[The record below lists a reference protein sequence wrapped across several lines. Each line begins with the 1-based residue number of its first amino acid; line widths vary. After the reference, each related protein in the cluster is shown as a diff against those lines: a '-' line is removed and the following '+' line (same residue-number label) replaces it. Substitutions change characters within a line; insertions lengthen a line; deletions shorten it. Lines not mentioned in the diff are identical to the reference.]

1 MKSTPAL
8 LLVLVIIL
16 TGLFIGTASAA
27 DYYVII
33 ANAGSGGSI
42 VPADEVLVAAGGT
55 QIFTIIP
62 DTSYEIADVVVN
74 GVSIGA
80 RSVYT
85 FYNVNSNHVI
95 SARFSPLTGALSISS
110 DPAGAS
116 VYIDSQYVGRTK
128 ARDALII
135 DNIPVGTRTV
145 ELILKGYTPWST
157 QIMVN
162 KGEVSAIPMVALTPI
177 TPPPTT
183 IPTTT
188 VPTTTIPTTTVP
200 TTTIPT
206 TTIPTT
212 TIPTTTVPT
221 TTIPTTTVPTTTIPT
236 TTVPTT
242 TIPTTTVP
250 TTTIPTTTVPTTT
263 IPTTTVPTTT
273 VPTTTIPTTTVPT
286 TTTTIQTTTSA
297 SPTKTTT
304 TVPTTIP
311 TTVPGTSSTS
321 VATTTP
327 SASPSPMTT
336 LTTNTPGT
344 SGEVTTVPSLNE
356 TNILMPNSDQ
366 TTDPVTIE
374 INGTGRGNNTALSYF
389 PTIPGK
395 LNPFIVILLSGG
407 LCLVPLITDTV
418 IQPRPPVQFRT
429 QRKMTTGLFYLGIVA
444 GIIGAG
450 FYTYHSGLL
459 SNTIPPFISILLP
472 VSAYLVISGLVL
484 TVGTL
489 LSRSLKYTI
498 SGHLLLSLMGVFIA
512 ALALIATKV
521 EYRLPLLIIFSCALA
536 GAVVSRRE
544 SRDLRAMPVAE
555 NPVLPTETIIAPRSP
570 TIPTSFPKELLEK
583 YSDPQLIGM
592 GGVARVFKAIN
603 NQTGDEVALK
613 IPVQFNET
621 SGKSFM
627 KEIKAWEDLSH
638 ENIVKIHEVNIL
650 PVPYVEMEYLGSS
663 LADLQKPLAPGDAAR
678 IIRDIANGLSYAHSQ
693 GIIHRDIKPQNILMT
708 EAGIPRI
715 TDWGMSKVMGTG
727 MLPTITGFSL
737 SYAAPEQITP
747 GKFGDTDQRTD
758 IYQLGVVFYE
768 LLTAELPFEGD
779 DISRVSVRILNDTPP
794 PPSDLNPAARLFDG
808 IVAKCLEKDPADR
821 YQSIKG
827 LMDDIEQIL
836 VTQIDIERYEIF
848 E

>member
-1 MKSTPAL
+1 MKTTPAL

-27 DYYVII
+27 DYYVIM
-33 ANAGSGGSI
+33 ADAGPGGSI
-42 VPADEVLVAAGGT
+42 VPADEVLVPAGGT

-62 DTSYEIADVVVN
+62 NANYEISDVVVN
-74 GVSIGA
+74 GVSLGP

-85 FYNVNSNHVI
+85 FYNVNSDHVI
-95 SARFSPLTGALSISS
+95 SARFSPLTGSLSISS

-145 ELILKGYTPWST
+145 ELILKGYIPWST
-157 QIMVN
+157 QVVVS
-162 KGEVSAIPMVALTPI
+162 KDEVSAIPMVALTPI

-188 VPTTTIPTTTVP
+188 V
-200 TTTIPT
+200 
-206 TTIPTT
+206 PTT

-273 VPTTTIPTTTVPT
+273 IPTTTVPTTTIPTTTVPT
-286 TTTTIQTTTSA
+286 TTIPTTTVPTTSTTTQTTTTA

-311 TTVPGTSSTS
+311 TTVPGTSGTS

-327 SASPSPMTT
+327 SASPSPV
-336 LTTNTPGT
+336 TNTPGT
-344 SGEVTTVPSLNE
+344 GEVTNVPSLNE
-356 TNILMPNSDQ
+356 TNIPMPASNQ
-366 TTDPVTIE
+366 TTAPVTIE
-374 INGTGRGNNTALSYF
+374 INGTGRGNNTALSFF
-389 PTIPGK
+389 PPIPGK

-418 IQPRPPVQFRT
+418 IQPMPSVQFRA

-444 GIIGAG
+444 GIIGAA

-459 SNTIPPFISILLP
+459 SDTIPPFIAILLP
-472 VSAYLVISGLVL
+472 VSAYLVISALVL

-489 LSRSLKYTI
+489 LSKSLKYTV
-498 SGHLLLSLMGVFIA
+498 SGHLLISLIGVFIA
-512 ALALIATKV
+512 ALALIATNV
-521 EYRLPLLIIFSCALA
+521 EYRLPLLILFSCALA

-603 NQTGDEVALK
+603 NQNGGEVALK

-663 LADLQKPLAPGDAAR
+663 LADLQKPLPPGDAAR
-678 IIRDIANGLSYAHSQ
+678 IIRDIARGLSYAHSQ

-708 EAGIPRI
+708 EDGIPRI

-794 PPSDLNPAARLFDG
+794 PPSVLNPDARPFDG
-808 IVAKCLEKDPADR
+808 IVAKCLEKDPANR

-827 LMDDIEQIL
+827 LMDDIEQVL

>member
-1 MKSTPAL
+1 MKTTPAL

-27 DYYVII
+27 DYYVIM
-33 ANAGSGGSI
+33 ADAGPGGSI
-42 VPADEVLVAAGGT
+42 VPADEVLVPAGGT

-62 DTSYEIADVVVN
+62 DTNYEIADVVVN
-74 GVSIGA
+74 GVSLGP

-85 FYNVNSNHVI
+85 FYNVNSDHVI
-95 SARFSPLTGALSISS
+95 SARFSPLTGSLSISS

-145 ELILKGYTPWST
+145 ELILKGYIPWST
-157 QIMVN
+157 QVVVS

-183 IPTTT
+183 
-188 VPTTTIPTTTVP
+188 V
-200 TTTIPT
+200 
-206 TTIPTT
+206 
-212 TIPTTTVPT
+212 
-221 TTIPTTTVPTTTIPT
+221 
-236 TTVPTT
+236 
-242 TIPTTTVP
+242 
-250 TTTIPTTTVPTTT
+250 
-263 IPTTTVPTTT
+263 PTTTVPTTT

-286 TTTTIQTTTSA
+286 TSTTTQTTTTA

-311 TTVPGTSSTS
+311 TTVPGTSVTS

-327 SASPSPMTT
+327 SGSPSPVTT

-344 SGEVTTVPSLNE
+344 SGEVTNVPSLNE
-356 TNILMPNSDQ
+356 TNIPMPASNQ
-366 TTDPVTIE
+366 TTAPVTIE
-374 INGTGRGNNTALSYF
+374 INETGRGNNTALSFF
-389 PTIPGK
+389 PPIPGK

-418 IQPRPPVQFRT
+418 IQPMPPVPFRA

-444 GIIGAG
+444 GIIGAA
-450 FYTYHSGLL
+450 FYTYHFGLL
-459 SNTIPPFISILLP
+459 SNTIPPFIAILLP
-472 VSAYLVISGLVL
+472 VSAYLVISALVL

-489 LSRSLKYTI
+489 LSRSLKYTV
-498 SGHLLLSLMGVFIA
+498 SGHLLISLIGIFIA
-512 ALALIATKV
+512 ALALIATNV

-536 GAVVSRRE
+536 GALVSRRE
-544 SRDLRAMPVAE
+544 SRNLRAMPVAE

-603 NQTGDEVALK
+603 NQNGAEVALK

-663 LADLQKPLAPGDAAR
+663 LADLQKPLPPGDAAR
-678 IIRDIANGLSYAHSQ
+678 IIRDIARGLSYAHSQ

-708 EAGIPRI
+708 ETGIPRI

-794 PPSDLNPAARLFDG
+794 PPSVLNPDARPFDG
-808 IVAKCLEKDPADR
+808 IVSKCLEKDPANR

-827 LMDDIEQIL
+827 LMDDIEQVL

>member
-1 MKSTPAL
+1 MKTTPAL

-27 DYYVII
+27 DYYVIM
-33 ANAGSGGSI
+33 ADAGPGGSI
-42 VPADEVLVAAGGT
+42 VPADEVLVPAGGT

-62 DTSYEIADVVVN
+62 NANYEISDVVVN
-74 GVSIGA
+74 GVSLGP

-85 FYNVNSNHVI
+85 FYNVNSDHVI
-95 SARFSPLTGALSISS
+95 SARFSPLTGSLSISS

-145 ELILKGYTPWST
+145 ELILKGYIPWST
-157 QIMVN
+157 QVVVS
-162 KGEVSAIPMVALTPI
+162 KDEVSAIPMVALTPI

-200 TTTIPT
+200 TTST
-206 TTIPTT
+206 TTQ
-212 TIPTTTVPT
+212 
-221 TTIPTTTVPTTTIPT
+221 
-236 TTVPTT
+236 
-242 TIPTTTVP
+242 
-250 TTTIPTTTVPTTT
+250 
-263 IPTTTVPTTT
+263 
-273 VPTTTIPTTTVPT
+273 T
-286 TTTTIQTTTSA
+286 TTTA

-311 TTVPGTSSTS
+311 TTVPGTSGTS

-327 SASPSPMTT
+327 SASPSPV
-336 LTTNTPGT
+336 TNTPGT
-344 SGEVTTVPSLNE
+344 GEVTNVPSLNE
-356 TNILMPNSDQ
+356 TNIPMPASNQ
-366 TTDPVTIE
+366 TTAPVTIE
-374 INGTGRGNNTALSYF
+374 INGTGRGNNTALSFF
-389 PTIPGK
+389 PPIPGK

-418 IQPRPPVQFRT
+418 IQPMPSVQFRA

-444 GIIGAG
+444 GIIGAA

-459 SNTIPPFISILLP
+459 SDTIPPFIAILLP
-472 VSAYLVISGLVL
+472 VSAYLVISALVL

-489 LSRSLKYTI
+489 LSKSLKYTV
-498 SGHLLLSLMGVFIA
+498 SGHLLISLIGVFIA
-512 ALALIATKV
+512 ALALIATNV
-521 EYRLPLLIIFSCALA
+521 EYRLPLLILFSCALA

-603 NQTGDEVALK
+603 NQNGGEVALK

-663 LADLQKPLAPGDAAR
+663 LADLQKPLPPGDAAR
-678 IIRDIANGLSYAHSQ
+678 IIRDIARGLSYAHSQ

-708 EAGIPRI
+708 EDGIPRI

-794 PPSDLNPAARLFDG
+794 PPSVLNPDARPFDG
-808 IVAKCLEKDPADR
+808 IVAKCLEKDPANR

-827 LMDDIEQIL
+827 LMDDIEQVL

>member
-162 KGEVSAIPMVALTPI
+162 KGEVSAIPMVALTLI
-177 TPPPTT
+177 TPPP
-183 IPTTT
+183 
-188 VPTTTIPTTTVP
+188 
-200 TTTIPT
+200 
-206 TTIPTT
+206 T

-250 TTTIPTTTVPTTT
+250 TTM

-286 TTTTIQTTTSA
+286 TTVPTTTMPTTTTIQTTTTA

-327 SASPSPMTT
+327 SASPSPITT

-395 LNPFIVILLSGG
+395 LNPFIVILFSGG
-407 LCLVPLITDTV
+407 LCLVPLITDTL

-489 LSRSLKYTI
+489 LSRSLKYTV

>member
-1 MKSTPAL
+1 MKTTPAL

-27 DYYVII
+27 DYYVIM
-33 ANAGSGGSI
+33 ADAGPGGSI
-42 VPADEVLVAAGGT
+42 VPADEVLVPAGGT

-62 DTSYEIADVVVN
+62 NANYEISDVVVN
-74 GVSIGA
+74 GVSLGP

-85 FYNVNSNHVI
+85 FYNVNSDHVI
-95 SARFSPLTGALSISS
+95 SARFSPLTGSLSISS

-145 ELILKGYTPWST
+145 ELILKGYIPWST
-157 QIMVN
+157 QVVVS
-162 KGEVSAIPMVALTPI
+162 KDEVSAIPMVALTPI
-177 TPPPTT
+177 TPPP
-183 IPTTT
+183 
-188 VPTTTIPTTTVP
+188 
-200 TTTIPT
+200 
-206 TTIPTT
+206 T

-250 TTTIPTTTVPTTT
+250 TTTIPTTT
-263 IPTTTVPTTT
+263 IPTTT
-273 VPTTTIPTTTVPT
+273 VPTTTIPTTTIPATTVPT
-286 TTTTIQTTTSA
+286 TSTTTQTTTTA
-297 SPTKTTT
+297 SPSKTTT

-311 TTVPGTSSTS
+311 TTVPGTSGTS

-327 SASPSPMTT
+327 SASPSPVTT

-344 SGEVTTVPSLNE
+344 GEVTNVPSLNE
-356 TNILMPNSDQ
+356 TNIPLPASNQ
-366 TTDPVTIE
+366 TTAPVTIE
-374 INGTGRGNNTALSYF
+374 INGTGRGNNTALSLF
-389 PTIPGK
+389 PPIPGK

-418 IQPRPPVQFRT
+418 IQPMPPVQFRA

-444 GIIGAG
+444 GIIGAA

-459 SNTIPPFISILLP
+459 SDTIPPFIAILLP
-472 VSAYLVISGLVL
+472 VSAYLVISALVL

-489 LSRSLKYTI
+489 LSKSLKYTV
-498 SGHLLLSLMGVFIA
+498 SGHLLISLIGVFIA
-512 ALALIATKV
+512 ALALIATNV
-521 EYRLPLLIIFSCALA
+521 EYRLPLLILFSCALA

-603 NQTGDEVALK
+603 NQNGGEVALK

-663 LADLQKPLAPGDAAR
+663 LADLQKPLPPGDAAR
-678 IIRDIANGLSYAHSQ
+678 IIRDIARGLSYAHSQ

-708 EAGIPRI
+708 EDGIPRI

-779 DISRVSVRILNDTPP
+779 DISRVSVRILNDTPS
-794 PPSDLNPAARLFDG
+794 PPSVLNPDARPFDD
-808 IVAKCLEKDPADR
+808 IVAKCLEKDPANR

-827 LMDDIEQIL
+827 LMDDIEQVL

>member
-200 TTTIPT
+200 TTT
-206 TTIPTT
+206 
-212 TIPTTTVPT
+212 V
-221 TTIPTTTVPTTTIPT
+221 
-236 TTVPTT
+236 
-242 TIPTTTVP
+242 PTTTVP

-603 NQTGDEVALK
+603 NQNGGEVALK

-663 LADLQKPLAPGDAAR
+663 LADLQKPLPPGDAAR
-678 IIRDIANGLSYAHSQ
+678 IIRDIARGLSYAHSQ

-708 EAGIPRI
+708 ETGIPRI

-794 PPSDLNPAARLFDG
+794 PPSVLNPDARPFDG
-808 IVAKCLEKDPADR
+808 IVSKCLEKDPANR

-827 LMDDIEQIL
+827 LMDDIEQVL